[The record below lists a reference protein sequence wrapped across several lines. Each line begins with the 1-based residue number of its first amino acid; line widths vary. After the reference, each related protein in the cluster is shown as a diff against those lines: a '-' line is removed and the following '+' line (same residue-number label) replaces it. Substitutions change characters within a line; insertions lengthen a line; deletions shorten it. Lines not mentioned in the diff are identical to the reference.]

1 MADLS
6 KANLLNER
14 YSREPIFVSITKKG
28 TGHSVLSKHGGGK
41 FIPTKFIIDGKE
53 YVVSRCQPK
62 QLVDAISKH
71 NKLVMVNANGVERPL
86 GHLEKT
92 QDYKTGKS
100 YNNGDIAEGVF
111 GCAILARFMNKNRN
125 ITAAD
130 VETYMRQL
138 GKSPKQKLGFQSPND
153 NPDIKDDVELTLGL
167 AKNNIEALCDVSI
180 RQLPDIQKITAAS
193 VKYANSGSVMKWA
206 ETVYNNN
213 VYNKIAVVADGTANQ
228 TETKVD
234 VAVFISTHTKELKKV
249 DINVSLKAG
258 DVKQFGQISGS
269 GFDVQI
275 KLWKQVFDID
285 VSSQKRVYNDYLK
298 KTETQKALQHVYT
311 YVSKELEKK
320 LTSDNDGTLKA
331 FATAIRYHATRN
343 EENVQLVQL
352 NSGKAKVYTF
362 DNLEKAFEKIGN
374 IRAEVTL
381 KADVKVGSS
390 GLPQID
396 VYADGINAS
405 ILRIRA
411 KTETKN
417 DGSLYFRNI
426 FEKLSGLGDL
436 IADYAGEDEKD

>member
-14 YSREPIFVSITKKG
+14 YSRVPIFVSITKKG
-28 TGHSVLSKHGGGK
+28 IGHPVLSKHGGGK
-41 FIPTKFIIDGKE
+41 FVPAKFIIDGRE
-53 YVVSRCQPK
+53 YVVSRCSLK
-62 QLVDAISKH
+62 DLVDVITRH
-71 NKLVMVNANGVERPL
+71 NKLVMVSANGVQRPL

-100 YNNGDIAEGVF
+100 YNNGDIAEGIF
-111 GCAILARFMNKNRN
+111 GCAILARFMKKNQN

-138 GKSPKQKLGFQSPND
+138 SKSPKQKLSFQSPND
-153 NPDIKDDVELTLGL
+153 NPDIKDDIELTLGL
-167 AKNNIEALCDVSI
+167 AKNNIEALCEVAI
-180 RQLPDIQKITAAS
+180 RQLPDVQKITAGA
-193 VKYANSGSVMKWA
+193 VKYANSDKVMTWA

-213 VYNKIAVVADGTANQ
+213 VYNKIAVVADGTADQ
-228 TETKVD
+228 TKTKVD
-234 VAVFISTHTKELKKV
+234 VAVFISTHDKELKKV

-269 GFDVQI
+269 NFDVQI

-285 VSSQKRVYNDYLK
+285 VSSQKRAYTTHLIKADSK
-298 KTETQKALQHVYT
+298 KALQHVYT
-311 YVSKELEKK
+311 YVSKELEKR
-320 LTSDNDGTLKA
+320 LTSDNDATLKA
-331 FATAIRYHATRN
+331 FASAIRYHATRN
-343 EENVQLVQL
+343 EENVELVQL
-352 NSGKAKVYTF
+352 QSGKAKVYTF
-362 DNLEKAFEKIGN
+362 DNLEKAFEKIGKVK
-374 IRAEVTL
+374 AEV
-381 KADVKVGSS
+381 KIGSS

-396 VYADGINAS
+396 VYASGISAS

-417 DGSLYFRNI
+417 NGSLYFRNI

-436 IADYAGEDEKD
+436 ISEYIGEEEDNGI